1 MKFIKPI
8 FVFMMLL
15 LTAQSTFAA
24 NGELMNNIALVA
36 ILAMLVLIGIVCLV
50 LLKTFKVMAALLLK
64 PEEAK
69 AAAATENHPD
79 YEFVLQ
85 AEKPTKPT
93 FWQKV
98 LSLKPLSEEKDMM
111 IDHDYD
117 GIQELDNPTP
127 GWFMYLFYATIAF
140 AFVYILNFHVFNLGK
155 LQDEEY
161 AIEVKEAETA
171 KAAFLA
177 QSANNVDENTVALST
192 DAGVIAEGKA
202 LYTKNCVACHGANG
216 EGTVGP
222 NLTDDY
228 WIHGGKINNV
238 FKTIKYGVPE
248 KGMVSWEKQLTPKQ
262 ISDVANYIK
271 SLAGTNPPN
280 GKEPQ
285 GDKES

>member
-1 MKFIKPI
+1 
-8 FVFMMLL
+8 MMLL
-15 LTAQSTFAA
+15 LTAQSTFATT
-24 NGELMNNIALVA
+24 GELMNNIALVA

-50 LLKTFKVMAALLLK
+50 LLKTFRVMAALLIK

-69 AAAATENHPD
+69 AAATENNPD
-79 YEFVLQ
+79 YEFVLK
-85 AEKPTKPT
+85 AEQPVKPT

-161 AIEVKEAETA
+161 AIEVKEAEVA

-177 QSANNVDENTVALST
+177 QSANNVDENSVALST

-202 LYTKNCVACHGANG
+202 IYTKNCVACHGANG

-285 GDKES
+285 GNKES

>member
-1 MKFIKPI
+1 
-8 FVFMMLL
+8 MMLL
-15 LTAQSTFAA
+15 LTAQSTFA
-24 NGELMNNIALVA
+24 NTGELMNNIALVA

-50 LLKTFKVMAALLLK
+50 LLKTFRVMAALLLK

-69 AAAATENHPD
+69 AAAVQNNPD

-85 AEKPTKPT
+85 AEKPAKPT

-222 NLTDDY
+222 NLTDEY
-228 WIHGGKINNV
+228 WIHGSKINNV

>member
-8 FVFMMLL
+8 FVLMMLL
-15 LTAQSTFAA
+15 LTAQSTFA
-24 NGELMNNIALVA
+24 NTGELMNNIALVA

-50 LLKTFKVMAALLLK
+50 LLKTFRVMAALLLK

-69 AAAATENHPD
+69 AAAVQNNPD

-85 AEKPTKPT
+85 AEKPAKPT

-222 NLTDDY
+222 NLTDEY
-228 WIHGGKINNV
+228 WIHGSKINNV

>member
-8 FVFMMLL
+8 FVLMMLL
-15 LTAQSTFAA
+15 LTAQSTFATT
-24 NGELMNNIALVA
+24 GELMNNIALVA

-50 LLKTFKVMAALLLK
+50 LLKTFRVMAALLLK

-69 AAAATENHPD
+69 AATQNSPD

-85 AEKPTKPT
+85 AEKPAKPT

-202 LYTKNCVACHGANG
+202 IYTKNCVACHGANG

-228 WIHGGKINNV
+228 WLHGGKINNV

>member
-8 FVFMMLL
+8 FVLMMLL
-15 LTAQSTFAA
+15 LTAQSTFATT
-24 NGELMNNIALVA
+24 GELMNNIALVA

-50 LLKTFKVMAALLLK
+50 LLKTFRVMAALLLK

-69 AAAATENHPD
+69 AATQNSPD

-85 AEKPTKPT
+85 AEKSAKPT

-177 QSANNVDENTVALST
+177 QSANNVNENTVALST

-202 LYTKNCVACHGANG
+202 IYTKNCVACHGANG

-228 WIHGGKINNV
+228 WLHGGKINNV